1 MFKNQNYLPS
11 VDILVSYCLLKPIF
25 GHHNIGKL
33 QVYKFDFYEFL
44 IRCNMEE
51 VIRFG
56 LKTGNDFIIDMNCH
70 IFLNL
75 FFKMVNK
82 SAEV

>member
-1 MFKNQNYLPS
+1 
-11 VDILVSYCLLKPIF
+11 
-25 GHHNIGKL
+25 
-33 QVYKFDFYEFL
+33 
-44 IRCNMEE
+44 MEE